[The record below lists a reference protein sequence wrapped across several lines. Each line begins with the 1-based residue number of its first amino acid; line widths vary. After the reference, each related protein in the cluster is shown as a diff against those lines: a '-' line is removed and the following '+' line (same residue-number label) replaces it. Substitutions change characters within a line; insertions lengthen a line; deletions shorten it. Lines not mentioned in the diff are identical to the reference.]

1 MCCVCARVYVFVYVN
16 VCMSIYL
23 CVFFACTVCLYV
35 LTLQVQYACMYVLR
49 VLEPNY
55 FDTYSIIVKISFH
68 EFIIFLFPDDSDAQ
82 VYAYIIQYM
91 LSHMYTYL
99 HAYIHTP
106 TMKH

>member
-1 MCCVCARVYVFVYVN
+1 MYRMFICSYSTST
-16 VCMSIYL
+16 VCMY
-23 CVFFACTVCLYV
+23 VC
-35 LTLQVQYACMYVLR
+35 VLR

>member
-1 MCCVCARVYVFVYVN
+1 
-16 VCMSIYL
+16 
-23 CVFFACTVCLYV
+23 
-35 LTLQVQYACMYVLR
+35 MYVLR

-82 VYAYIIQYM
+82 VYAYIQYM

-99 HAYIHTP
+99 DAYIHTLCVHYE
-106 TMKH
+106 TLILYLYAV

>member
-1 MCCVCARVYVFVYVN
+1 MC
-16 VCMSIYL
+16 
-23 CVFFACTVCLYV
+23 FFACTVCIYV
-35 LTLQVQYACMYVLR
+35 LTLQVQYACMCVLR

-55 FDTYSIIVKISFH
+55 FDAYSIIVKISFH

-91 LSHMYTYL
+91 LSHMCTYL